1 MEARSHLGGSSEP
14 RDNFDGFANRRK
26 GRRTFVN
33 IAVLS
38 APKPKAAKKK
48 KATMT
53 LLQFAK
59 SATDWTSEVRTV
71 KTCHCEEGGARDI
84 SHSTQTVNR
93 ARRTAECM

>member
-1 MEARSHLGGSSEP
+1 MEARSHLGGPSES
-14 RDNFDGFANRRK
+14 RDGFDDFANRRN
-26 GRRTFVN
+26 GRTTLVN

-59 SATDWTSEVRTV
+59 FATYWTSEVRTV
-71 KTCHCEEGGARDI
+71 KRDHCEEGGSGDM
-84 SHSTQTVNR
+84 SHSTQTVNHP
-93 ARRTAECM
+93 RRTYC